1 MTSKHV
7 GAKTKGKKDTRVM
20 LYYAQKLPLPC
31 AQPNNTEGN
40 AADMLEEGEQPGG
53 AEAMPIEQ
61 GAQSQDEQE
70 GG

>member
-1 MTSKHV
+1 
-7 GAKTKGKKDTRVM
+7 M

-53 AEAMPIEQ
+53 AEAMQIEQ